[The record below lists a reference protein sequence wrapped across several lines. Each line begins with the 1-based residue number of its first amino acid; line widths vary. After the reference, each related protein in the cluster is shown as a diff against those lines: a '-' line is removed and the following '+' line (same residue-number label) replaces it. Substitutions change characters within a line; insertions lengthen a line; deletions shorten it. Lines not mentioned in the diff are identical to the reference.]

1 MTGPEELATRIHPA
15 RRPRRTPSRSAPR
28 LAALTLAAPTLA
40 ALTLAALT
48 AIALPGRPLAAQ
60 DTANNADQPPQ
71 TEAERILAATA
82 WVEPPPEIADAV
94 LAPRYLNVTLN
105 QPSPDGRWFLH
116 EVGDGPVTMDRF
128 SRPFDELGGQFLEP
142 QANRHRRLSTRSS
155 AGLQVI
161 SAADGSVTDIEVP
174 NGARVSAAGWSPDG
188 SRIAFYVHF
197 DDATH
202 IQVADPESGDSRQV
216 TRDPVLATMVTSFE
230 WTSGGDEIATVL
242 VPEDRPA
249 RPMPPG
255 VPSGPQVK
263 QTEDGRNVLRTY
275 ASLMATPHDEALLE
289 WHVTG
294 QLAVVEVDNRRVTR
308 IGDPAMIRSFDFSP
322 DGRHAR
328 VTTMVEPF
336 SYIVPV
342 TSFGRVEEIWD
353 REGNV
358 LAEIEETELNT
369 GIRGAPSAPGVAGD
383 EEEPDRRQ
391 MLWREDGAGL
401 VFLRMDPEPEE
412 EEDEEPAAEEED
424 EDERQNARRK
434 DRVVLW
440 APPFGEADE
449 TVLYESD
456 RRMANHRYSAD
467 YEWLF
472 VTQRPGGGGGGPAAF
487 GGGGGGR
494 VTEFAVRLDD
504 PETRHTISEWDSD
517 DFYANPGSLLMDNGR
532 AVGGGVFRFGGGGG
546 GGGSSHIV
554 EIAGDSGAESVF
566 LTGTQYFEDP
576 LAESPRSFLDRVD
589 IRTGE
594 TERVYESS
602 NDGESERITT
612 VLDAAA
618 GRYVV
623 HRESP
628 TEIGQSHLVD
638 GETRTQL
645 TGNVDYTPDLTNAPR
660 ERFTVERPDGFRFMV
675 NVTMPPDFQ
684 EGEERPAMFWFYPR
698 EYEDQESYDEG
709 ARTFNKNAFPNF
721 GTRSIEYLIRL
732 GYVVVEPDAPIVGE
746 AGRINNNYQHDLR
759 NNLAAVIDELD
770 ARGIIDRR
778 RLGLGGHSYGAFGT
792 VNAMVHTPFFKAGI
806 AGDGNYNRTFTPL
819 GFQRERRHFWD
830 AREVYLGMS
839 PFVYANNLTG
849 ALLLYHGMHDQ
860 NVGTAP
866 DHSPRLFHALN
877 GLGKEAAMYLYP
889 FEDHGPATKETLLDL
904 WARWAAWLDVHL
916 AEAER
921 PVT

>member
-1 MTGPEELATRIHPA
+1 MTGHEELATRPQPA
-15 RRPRRTPSRSAPR
+15 RRPCRTPRRTV
-28 LAALTLAAPTLA
+28 
-40 ALTLAALT
+40 LTLAALT
-48 AIALPGRPLAAQ
+48 AIVLPGRALTAQ
-60 DTANNADQPPQ
+60 DTATNADQPPQ
-71 TEAERILAATA
+71 TEAERILAARE
-82 WVEPPPEIADAV
+82 WVQPPSEIADAV

-174 NGARVSAAGWSPDG
+174 DGARVSAAEWSPDG

-197 DDATH
+197 DNATH

-216 TRDPVLATMVTSFE
+216 TRDPVLATMVTNFE
-230 WTSGGDEIATVL
+230 WTSAGDEIATVL

-294 QLAVVEVDNRRVTR
+294 QLALIAIDNRRVTR
-308 IGDPAMIRSFDFSP
+308 VGNPALIRSFDFSP

-328 VTTMVEPF
+328 VTTMVEPY

-391 MLWREDGAGL
+391 MVWREDGTGL

-412 EEDEEPAAEEED
+412 EEDEEEPAAEEED
-424 EDERQNARRK
+424 EDERQSARRK
-434 DRVVLW
+434 DRVILW

-449 TVLYESD
+449 TELYESD
-456 RRMANHRYSAD
+456 RRIANHRYSAD
-467 YEWLF
+467 YSWLF

-487 GGGGGGR
+487 GGGGGGT
-494 VTEFAVRLDD
+494 VTEYAVRLDD
-504 PETRHTISEWDSD
+504 PETRYTISEWDSD
-517 DFYANPGSLLMDNGR
+517 DFYANPGSLLMDDGR
-532 AVGGGVFRFGGGGG
+532 AGGGAVFRFGGGGG
-546 GGGSSHIV
+546 GGASHV
-554 EIAGDSGAESVF
+554 VDIAGEDGAESVF

-576 LAESPRSFLDRVD
+576 LAESPRSFMDRVD
-589 IRTGE
+589 IRTGDK
-594 TERVYESS
+594 ERVYESS

-612 VLDAAA
+612 VLDADA
-618 GRYVV
+618 GRFVV

-628 TEIGQSHLVD
+628 TEIGQSYMAD
-638 GETRTQL
+638 GDARTQL
-645 TGNVDYTPDLTNAPR
+645 TNNIDYTPDLTDAPR
-660 ERFTVERPDGFRFMV
+660 ERFTVERPDGFRFLV

-904 WARWAAWLDVHL
+904 WARWAAWLEVHL

>member
-1 MTGPEELATRIHPA
+1 MTGHEELATRPQPA
-15 RRPRRTPSRSAPR
+15 RRPARPARR
-28 LAALTLAAPTLA
+28 ALPMLP
-40 ALTLAALT
+40 ALMLAALT
-48 AIALPGRPLAAQ
+48 AIVLPARALSAQ

-71 TEAERILAATA
+71 TEAERILAAKE
-82 WVEPPPEIADAV
+82 WVQPPSEIADAV

-174 NGARVSAAGWSPDG
+174 DGARVSAAEWSPDG

-216 TRDPVLATMVTSFE
+216 TRDPVLATMVTNFE

-294 QLAVVEVDNRRVTR
+294 QLAVIAVDNRRVTEV
-308 IGDPAMIRSFDFSP
+308 GNPAMIRSFDFSP

-328 VTTMVEPF
+328 VTTMVEPY

-358 LAEIEETELNT
+358 LAEVEETELNT

-391 MLWREDGAGL
+391 MVWREDGAGL

-412 EEDEEPAAEEED
+412 EEEGEEPAAGDAD
-424 EDERQNARRK
+424 EDEGRNARRK

-449 TVLYESD
+449 TELYQSD

-494 VTEFAVRLDD
+494 VTEYAVRLDD
-504 PETRHTISEWDSD
+504 PETRYTISEWDSH

-532 AVGGGVFRFGGGGG
+532 TGGGGFFRFGGGGG
-546 GGGSSHIV
+546 GGTSHV
-554 EIAGDSGAESVF
+554 VDVAGEDGAESVF

-576 LAESPRSFLDRVD
+576 LAESPRSFMDRVD

-594 TERVYESS
+594 KERVYESS

-612 VLDAAA
+612 VLDADA
-618 GRYVV
+618 GRFVV
-623 HRESP
+623 HRETP
-628 TEIGQSHLVD
+628 TEVGQSHLVD
-638 GETRTQL
+638 GDARAQL
-645 TGNVDYTPDLTNAPR
+645 TSNIDYTPDLTDAPR

-675 NVTMPPDFQ
+675 NVTMPSDFQ

-877 GLGKEAAMYLYP
+877 GLGKEAAMYMYP

-904 WARWAAWLDVHL
+904 WARWAAWLEVHL

>member
-1 MTGPEELATRIHPA
+1 MTGHEELATRPQPA
-15 RRPRRTPSRSAPR
+15 RRS
-28 LAALTLAAPTLA
+28 ALTLP

-48 AIALPGRPLAAQ
+48 AIALPGRALTAQ
-60 DTANNADQPPQ
+60 DTAANTDQPPQ
-71 TEAERILAATA
+71 TEAERILAARE
-82 WVEPPPEIADAV
+82 WVQPPPEIADAV

-105 QPSPDGRWFLH
+105 RLSPDGRWFLH

-174 NGARVSAAGWSPDG
+174 DGARVSAAEWSPDG

-197 DDATH
+197 DNATH

-216 TRDPVLATMVTSFE
+216 TRDPVLATMVTNFE
-230 WTSGGDEIATVL
+230 WTSAGDEIATVL
-242 VPEDRPA
+242 VPEDRPS
-249 RPMPPG
+249 RPMAPG

-294 QLAVVEVDNRRVTR
+294 QLAVIAVDNRRVTEV
-308 IGDPAMIRSFDFSP
+308 GNPAMIRSFDFSP

-328 VTTMVEPF
+328 VTTMVEPY

-391 MLWREDGAGL
+391 MVWREDGAGL

-412 EEDEEPAAEEED
+412 EEDEEEPAAEEED
-424 EDERQNARRK
+424 EDERQSARRK
-434 DRVVLW
+434 DRVILW

-449 TVLYESD
+449 TELYESD

-467 YEWLF
+467 YSWLF
-472 VTQRPGGGGGGPAAF
+472 VTQRPGGGGGPAAF
-487 GGGGGGR
+487 GGGGGGGT
-494 VTEFAVRLDD
+494 VTEYAVRLDD
-504 PETRHTISEWDSD
+504 PETRYTISEWDSD

-532 AVGGGVFRFGGGGG
+532 AGGGAVFRFGGGGG
-546 GGGSSHIV
+546 GGGASHFV
-554 EIAGDSGAESVF
+554 EIAGEDGAESVF

-576 LAESPRSFLDRVD
+576 LAESPRSFMDRVD
-589 IRTGE
+589 IRTGDK
-594 TERVYESS
+594 ERVYESS
-602 NDGESERITT
+602 NDGESERMTT
-612 VLDAAA
+612 VLDADA
-618 GRYVV
+618 GRFVV

-628 TEIGQSHLVD
+628 TEIGQSYLAD
-638 GETRTQL
+638 GDARTQL
-645 TGNVDYTPDLTNAPR
+645 TNNIDYTPDLTAAPR

-904 WARWAAWLDVHL
+904 WARWAAWLEVHL